1 MHELSESVDEVC
13 HSSRELNNVQ
23 ITQKN
28 LSTNPPPSA
37 EKPIVTNCAD
47 LRELRML

>member
-23 ITQKN
+23 ITQKSS
-28 LSTNPPPSA
+28 LFRSEISTVIIPLQSRAIN
-37 EKPIVTNCAD
+37 
-47 LRELRML
+47 